1 MDRGWTGE
9 SNSDNNN
16 NNNND
21 DDDDDDDDEKQ
32 SKIAKRT
39 QAEAHSSALIKRERL
54 VSGS

>member
-21 DDDDDDDDEKQ
+21 DDDDDEKQ

-39 QAEAHSSALIKRERL
+39 QAEAYSSALIKRERL